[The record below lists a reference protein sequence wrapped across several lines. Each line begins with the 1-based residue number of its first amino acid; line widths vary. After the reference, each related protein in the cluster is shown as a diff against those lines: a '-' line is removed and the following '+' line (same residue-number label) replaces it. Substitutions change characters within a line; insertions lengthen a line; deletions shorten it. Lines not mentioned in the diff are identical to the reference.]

1 VEGDPSVMMLYTE
14 RLQQAGFRTAS
25 AVEIQE
31 GFEALPKVSAD
42 LIILDLMLPKPG
54 GLALLKA
61 IRSDSR
67 HSETPVLVLSNAYL
81 TEMAQE
87 ALRAGGNK
95 ALPRSECT
103 SSELISVSRELV
115 GIEEPR
121 GTEHPDASEGPDG
134 TCMAEQLEKDFLEEG
149 STEVASIR
157 QHYFQFVELL
167 GTEEAKEH
175 LDRVYQSVRLLS
187 ARAGLAGFGRIGQL
201 TGVMEAMLFER
212 VSQSEAAM
220 SPSSMRTLAKA
231 VDCLGRLFTSGDTGS
246 AKSFSK
252 ARVLVVDNDETAIL
266 TNEVALKRANYD
278 VVSATDGAAAL
289 ELLDDNYFDLIL
301 LDINLPGM
309 RGAEACQKLR
319 CLPHHKN
326 TPIIFVTPDTDFQNH
341 AQSAL
346 SGGGDLISKP
356 ISPLELI
363 VKTTVLLLSTSR
375 TQVPREEPCVESPAS
390 PPGLMAEQPKPE
402 GGPNKLHTLQSA
414 IEAKLN
420 YLRQALAE
428 ESKRREAVEQHAAEN
443 AKRRTELETAIEENQ
458 RSQQWFQQLLQESQL
473 QAPASEE
480 GGKAGPLNLSG
491 RRRALVAV
499 QDFVADKLIR
509 LKEALTEET
518 KRREAV
524 EQEIAETAE
533 RRTELET
540 ALGEIQRVQDAFQ
553 QEAETAANPKRLI
566 ELESSLAASQQAR
579 ETLEGEL
586 DAARRKIQALR
597 HRQVAE
603 ESELEARTPGAEQ
616 SELEERTRELQV
628 AQVKLDQEVG
638 RLKKA
643 LAAETERRDAVMR
656 QAAEHA
662 QCRGELE
669 AALAEND
676 QTKKTLRR
684 ELEASESAKQ
694 RGELEAE
701 LAENK
706 QTQARLRHDLE
717 ASQRHLQAQQQSAV
731 AEQATL
737 QARTQELRAAQA
749 EMEQQI
755 KRLTEAFAEE
765 SKRRQGA
772 EQQAGEINQRR
783 RELEAQLGQ
792 LGQQLQQT
800 QTHLHAETQL
810 RQEWQQAQQH
820 MRNVLQL
827 AENQHAQAQSR
838 QQMEEAQQQQRA
850 QEENYLAEQAKLKA
864 RTQELQSVLAPVE
877 QKVKQLTEELAKE
890 TKRREGAE
898 RQAGELDRRRS
909 ELEAELAT
917 NKQAQER
924 LRQQLAEVK
933 RQLRAAEE
941 NYIAE
946 RSRLEA
952 QMKELQ
958 AAQALLQQ
966 KSGPL
971 AETPTDETR
980 RPQDAEQRGGEVAQ
994 PPSRAT
1000 WRGVLNAVRQFVQDT
1015 LRRLLKAKS
1024 RQDVEH
1030 EAAESPNHREEPAR
1044 QESPGAQQSEF
1055 ADLSQELQAAHL
1067 DLLRRVMRLTEM
1079 LAKETRRREGA
1090 MQQAR
1095 EIDKRRCE
1103 LEALLG
1109 PLREDLTASQNQLQA
1124 QQDRS
1129 RAQQTELE
1137 ERIKGMQ
1144 SAQAELEQQV
1154 KRLAT
1159 RHDTTSQRIDELE
1172 GQSQVAARTIQTRD
1186 QELGALRH
1194 AILDASRISSKIS
1207 HERLQV
1213 DGQMVE
1219 GWKRLIT
1226 TLLHTPLSMAQ
1237 RGLVVE
1243 VVSALEGWTK
1253 GRTDAMDRVE
1263 SRVEP
1268 PDIHHSEF
1276 NCTEVIE
1283 CALATVREDTDQI
1296 GAKIQV
1302 ALVGPVP
1309 ERAHGSPRHIHQ
1321 LITLLAASLPE
1332 VGHAENL
1339 EVQVSF
1345 KTMQNGSPE
1354 LLLSLLLSSSG
1365 SEENLR
1371 LRLTS
1376 LTEASATLRI
1386 VRCGGPELALA
1397 SAWQLALALG
1407 GSPSI
1412 EITKD
1417 RQVRVAISLPLQATS
1432 SLCSENKTRQAS
1444 VETN

>member
-1 VEGDPSVMMLYTE
+1 MVEDD
-14 RLQQAGFRTAS
+14 RS
-25 AVEIQE
+25 A
-31 GFEALPKVSAD
+31 
-42 LIILDLMLPKPG
+42 M
-54 GLALLKA
+54 
-61 IRSDSR
+61 
-67 HSETPVLVLSNAYL
+67 
-81 TEMAQE
+81 
-87 ALRAGGNK
+87 
-95 ALPRSECT
+95 
-103 SSELISVSRELV
+103 
-115 GIEEPR
+115 
-121 GTEHPDASEGPDG
+121 
-134 TCMAEQLEKDFLEEG
+134 KDFMEEG

-157 QHYFQFVELL
+157 QHYLQFAELL
-167 GTEEAKEH
+167 GTEGAKEH
-175 LDRVYQSVRLLS
+175 LERVYQSVRLLS
-187 ARAGLAGFGRIGQL
+187 ARAGLASFGRIGQL
-201 TGVMEAMLFER
+201 TAAMEAMLFER
-212 VSQSEAAM
+212 VSQSEASM

-252 ARVLVVDNDETAIL
+252 ARVLLVDSDAIGIMA
-266 TNEVALKRANYD
+266 NEVALRRAKHD
-278 VVSATDGAAAL
+278 VVSATDGAAAF
-289 ELLDDNYFDLIL
+289 ELLNDNQFDLIL
-301 LDINLPGM
+301 LDINMPGM
-309 RGAEACQKLR
+309 SGIEACQELR

-326 TPIIFVTPDTDFQNH
+326 TPVVFVTPDTDFQNH
-341 AQSAL
+341 AQSVL
-346 SGGGDLISKP
+346 SGGADLISKP

-363 VKTTVLLLSTSR
+363 VKTTVLLFSASR
-375 TQVPREEPCVESPAS
+375 PQVPREEPLVESSAS
-390 PPGLMAEQPKPE
+390 QPDLIAEQPRPE
-402 GGPNKLHTLQSA
+402 SGPNKLHTLQSA
-414 IEAKLN
+414 INLKLK
-420 YLRQALAE
+420 YLKQALAE

-458 RSQQWFQQLLQESQL
+458 RSQQWFQQLLEESQL

-480 GGKAGPLNLSG
+480 DGKAGPLNLSG

-518 KRREAV
+518 TRRKAV
-524 EQEIAETAE
+524 EQEIAENAE
-533 RRTELET
+533 RRAELEA

-553 QEAETAANPKRLI
+553 QEAETAADPKRLI
-566 ELESSLAASQQAR
+566 EFESSLAASQQAR

-586 DAARRKIQALR
+586 EAARHKLHALR

-603 ESELEARTPGAEQ
+603 ESELEDWTPGAEQ
-616 SELEERTRELQV
+616 SELEERTRELQG
-628 AQVKLDQEVG
+628 AQARLDEEVS

-643 LAAETERRDAVMR
+643 LAAETERREAVMR

-676 QTKKTLRR
+676 QTKKTLQR

-717 ASQRHLQAQQQSAV
+717 ASQRHLQAQEQNAV
-731 AEQATL
+731 AEQARL
-737 QARTQELRAAQA
+737 QARTQELRAAQS
-749 EMEQQI
+749 ETEQQI
-755 KRLTEAFAEE
+755 QRLTEAFAEE

-772 EQQAGEINQRR
+772 EEQAGEINQRR

-800 QTHLHAETQL
+800 QTHLHVETQL

-864 RTQELQSVLAPVE
+864 RTRELQAVLAPVE

-898 RQAGELDRRRS
+898 RQAGELGNRRA

-924 LRQQLAEVK
+924 LRQQLSEVK

-941 NYIAE
+941 NHIVE

-952 QMKELQ
+952 QIKELQ

-966 KSGPL
+966 KSGL
-971 AETPTDETR
+971 LTETPADETM

-994 PPSRAT
+994 LPSRAT
-1000 WRGVLNAVRQFVQDT
+1000 WRGVLSAVRQFVHDT
-1015 LRRLLKAKS
+1015 LGRLFKAKP
-1024 RQDVEH
+1024 RQGVDD
-1030 EAAESPNHREEPAR
+1030 EAVESPNQGKEPAR
-1044 QESPGAQQSEF
+1044 QESSSSQQSGF

-1067 DLLRRVMRLTEM
+1067 DLLRRVTRLTEM
-1079 LAKETRRREGA
+1079 LAKETSRHEGA
-1090 MQQAR
+1090 VQQAR
-1095 EIDKRRCE
+1095 AIDKRRSE
-1103 LEALLG
+1103 LESLLG
-1109 PLREDLTASQNQLQA
+1109 PLRQELTASQNRLQA
-1124 QQDRS
+1124 HQLRS

-1159 RHDTTSQRIDELE
+1159 QDDIASKRIDEL
-1172 GQSQVAARTIQTRD
+1172 GNQSQEAARTIQTRD

-1194 AILDASRISSKIS
+1194 AILDASRIGTNIS
-1207 HERLQV
+1207 QESLQV
-1213 DGQMVE
+1213 DCQMVE

-1226 TLLHTPLSMAQ
+1226 TLLHTPLSVAQ

-1243 VVSALEGWTK
+1243 VVSALDGWTK
-1253 GRTDAMDRVE
+1253 GRIDAMDRVE
-1263 SRVEP
+1263 FRVEP
-1268 PDIHHSEF
+1268 PDIQHSDF

-1283 CALATVREDTDQI
+1283 CALATVRKDADQI
-1296 GAKIQV
+1296 GAKVQV
-1302 ALVGPVP
+1302 SLVGPVP
-1309 ERAHGSPRHIHQ
+1309 ECAHGSPRHIHQ

-1332 VGHAENL
+1332 VGHAESL

-1376 LTEASATLRI
+1376 LTEASATLRTL
-1386 VRCGGPELALA
+1386 RCGGPELALA

-1412 EITKD
+1412 EITTD
-1417 RQVRVAISLPLQATS
+1417 RKVRVAISLPLQATS
-1432 SLCSENKTRQAS
+1432 PCSENKTWQAS